1 MTPPFGQAFSLVW
14 QLWVLAFPIRSG
26 KTSHPTDSEP
36 DAVTAVP
43 GVGLVARQSP
53 LHTEILVSPFSSSF
67 LLLFLAC
74 SWEYYV
80 NDAPRIVL
88 NKLESCG
95 YRVVSMTG
103 VGQTLVWC
111 LHKE

>member
-1 MTPPFGQAFSLVW
+1 ITHLLRCLSPQEVGPTMVGDEHSDPSLM
-14 QLWVLAFPIRSG
+14 
-26 KTSHPTDSEP
+26 
-36 DAVTAVP
+36 
-43 GVGLVARQSP
+43 
-53 LHTEILVSPFSSSF
+53 SF
-67 LLLFLAC
+67 LGATKRNMLGNHF
-74 SWEYYV
+74 WEYYV
-80 NDAPRIVL
+80 NDAPRVVL

>member
-1 MTPPFGQAFSLVW
+1 MPYLLISTQIRMEGGNGEKKANRQAGRSLVTDAAAVVED
-14 QLWVLAFPIRSG
+14 VL
-26 KTSHPTDSEP
+26 SHAAQTN
-36 DAVTAVP
+36 
-43 GVGLVARQSP
+43 
-53 LHTEILVSPFSSSF
+53 
-67 LLLFLAC
+67 
-74 SWEYYV
+74 WEYYV